1 MTHYLMRDCKMK
13 KDLRFLLTERL
24 QPHELSLVLK
34 SYDIIG
40 NIAVIRV
47 PESLKH
53 RSQVVAEAILQTNK
67 NVRTVLLQTSP
78 ISGDFRLRQLKWV
91 AGERKTTTV
100 HKEFGCLFE
109 VDLERCYFSP
119 RLSFERRR
127 VAGMVQPHEIVV
139 NMFAGVGC
147 FSIVMAKHSEV
158 EKVISI
164 DVNPYAFEFMQ
175 KNVRLNRV
183 QNKVFPVLGDA
194 KKVVNEKFRGVADR
208 VLMPLPE
215 KAYEYLDHALMALK
229 PSSGWVHY
237 YEFVHA
243 GKDEDIVQKVKDKV
257 AAKLTALGLKFEV
270 PFGRVV
276 RATGPRWFQVVVDV
290 LATV

>member
-1 MTHYLMRDCKMK
+1 MK

-47 PESLKH
+47 PESLEY
-53 RSQVVAEAILQTNK
+53 RSQVVAEAILQTNR

-78 ISGDFRLRQLKWV
+78 VSGDFRLRQLEWV
-91 AGERKTTTV
+91 AGERKTTIV
-100 HKEFGCLFE
+100 HKEFGCFFE

-127 VAGMVQPHEIVV
+127 VAGLVQPHEVVV

-147 FSIVMAKHSEV
+147 FSIVMAKHSKV

-164 DVNPYAFEFMQ
+164 DMNPCAFEFMQ